1 MLTILAGF
9 SQFERN
15 IILER
20 QREGIAIAKAK
31 GVYKGRRSKLT
42 EEQLKGMKVDFNA
55 GLAKT
60 EIAKKYDVTRAYVY
74 QLVNV

>member
-9 SQFERN
+9 SEFERN

-42 EEQLKGMKVDFNA
+42 ENQLEDMKMDFNA

-60 EIAKKYDVTRAYVY
+60 EIAEKYGVTRAYVY
-74 QLVNV
+74 QLVGG

>member
-1 MLTILAGF
+1 MMIM
-9 SQFERN
+9 SCERN

-42 EEQLKGMKVDFNA
+42 EEQLENMKIDFKS

-60 EIAKKYDVTRAYVY
+60 EIAEKYDVTRAYVY